1 MGYEENSM
9 SKVFTGIVNTY
20 EKYGYD
26 MDFIVNNPDRID
38 IDETY
43 IDGKVTETHRV
54 DGKPLFKYIRTD
66 DGEEWIEDVK
76 KEETIMVLSSKHG
89 DVIVYAKT
97 VEPEAISQIVQ
108 VANSPLGENAHIR
121 IMPDCHA
128 GAGCV
133 IGTTMKITDK
143 VCPNLV
149 GVDIGCG
156 VDLINTDID
165 FGSRLEELDNVI
177 REYIPFGTTTHDD
190 ERPWAFEDLRCW
202 EYLDKDTKN
211 RAMKALGSLGGGNH
225 FIEAY
230 DHGWLSVHSGSRNIG
245 LRVAQYY
252 QKLAEKRIKECA
264 HDNVMMNLK
273 NVEPRL
279 REKWL
284 TDFKIYI
291 NKDLCYLMDQ
301 DMNDYLHDIEIMQR
315 FAVDNRQ
322 AMLNWIT
329 TAMDGKILGR
339 ISSTHNY
346 IDTRNMILRKGAISA
361 EKGEY
366 LVIPLNMRDG
376 LLICKGKGNPEWN
389 CSAPHGAGRLYS
401 RSEAKELFTVEEY
414 AAEMD
419 GIFSTCINESTLDEA
434 PFAYKDYKEIM
445 ECVEPTVEIVE
456 RLIPIFN
463 FKAN

>member
-1 MGYEENSM
+1 MEL
-9 SKVFTGIVNTY
+9 TT
-20 EKYGYD
+20 
-26 MDFIVNNPDRID
+26 
-38 IDETY
+38 
-43 IDGKVTETHRV
+43 
-54 DGKPLFKYIRTD
+54 
-66 DGEEWIEDVK
+66 
-76 KEETIMVLSSKHG
+76 KHG
-89 DVIVYAKT
+89 DVIIYAKT
-97 VEPEAISQIVQ
+97 IEQDAISQIIQ
-108 VANSPLGENAHIR
+108 MANSPLGENAHIR

-156 VDLINTDID
+156 VDLVNTTID
-165 FGSRLEELDNVI
+165 FGSRLEELDEVI
-177 REYIPFGTTTHDD
+177 REYIPFGTATHDD
-190 ERPWAFEDLRCW
+190 ERPWPFEELRCW
-202 EYLDKDTKN
+202 ERLDKDAKA
-211 RAMKALGSLGGGNH
+211 RAKTALGTLGGGNH

-245 LRVAQYY
+245 LKVAQYY
-252 QKLAEKRIKECA
+252 QRLAEKRIKEYN
-264 HDNVMMNLK
+264 HDILMEQVK
-273 NVEPRL
+273 TVEPSQ
-279 REKWL
+279 REQWL
-284 TDFKIYI
+284 KTHKIYVD
-291 NKDLCYLMDQ
+291 KDLCYLMGQ
-301 DMNDYLHDIEIMQR
+301 DMDDYLHDIEIMQR
-315 FAVDNRQ
+315 FAVENRE

-346 IDTRNMILRKGAISA
+346 IDTHNMILRKGAIA
-361 EKGEY
+361 ANDGDF

-401 RSEAKELFTVEEY
+401 RSEAKKLFTVEEY

-434 PFAYKDYKEIM
+434 PFAYKDYEEIM
-445 ECVEPTVEIVE
+445 ECIEPTVDIVE